1 MKNLLA
7 PAHLALTAIILIW
20 DIVLAGRIAQHSQ
33 APKVFQTMAGVAA
46 LLVLPGL
53 LLTLATST
61 IITGRAVVP
70 MDWVWP
76 AVLVLFAV
84 QAGCAVLRGGVDWRG
99 GTPIIRYY
107 IVIAAIGVV
116 RFMSAHGPAPIEP
129 LVA

>member
-61 IITGRAVVP
+61 MITGRAVVT
-70 MDWVWP
+70 MDWIWP
-76 AVLVLFAV
+76 AVLVLFAL
-84 QAGCAVLRGGVDWRG
+84 QAVYASVRRLVNPFWGI
-99 GTPIIRYY
+99 PIMTYDL
-107 IVIAAIGVV
+107 VIAAVGVV
-116 RFMSAHGPAPIEP
+116 RYMVAHGHPLREP
-129 LVA
+129 F